1 MSKALVLSGGGPLAV
16 AWECG
21 ILSGLA
27 QSGLAVSSADF
38 ILGTSAG
45 AIIGAQIASGRDPTL
60 MAKAIIAEGEK
71 SPAGKVGSLYS
82 PEAVAKLPEL
92 FAKSQTGDTG
102 RIEVGTYA
110 LKASTQDSPAA
121 YIERMSS
128 IVGFDTWPEKIGLV
142 VVDIADG
149 KPRVLRRD
157 CGVTL
162 GTGVAASCC
171 LPGLHPPVLINGKHY
186 MDGGLRSPAN
196 ADLVGQFDIIL
207 VLSFNPPGPVG
218 QRINSRVTAQAGEL
232 TASGAKVS
240 VGAPDQACLEAIGPN
255 TMDFARRPEVV
266 RQATGQG
273 IAIAGSLAKIW
284 L

>member
-27 QSGLAVSSADF
+27 QSGLALSSADF

-45 AIIGAQIASGRDPTL
+45 AIIGAQIASGRDPTI

-71 SPAGKVGSLYS
+71 ASGGKVGSVYPQES
-82 PEAVAKLPEL
+82 IAKLPEL
-92 FAKSQTGDTG
+92 FAKSQTGDMG
-102 RIEVGTYA
+102 RVEVGGYA
-110 LKASTQDSPAA
+110 LAASTPDSPAA

-149 KPRVLRRD
+149 KPRVLRHD
-157 CGVTL
+157 CGATL

-171 LPGLHPPVLINGKHY
+171 LPGLHPPVLIDGKHY

-196 ADLVGQFDIIL
+196 ADLVGRFDTIL

-218 QRINSRVTAQAGEL
+218 QRMISRVTAQVGEL
-232 TASGAKVS
+232 TASGMNVS
-240 VGAPDQACLEAIGPN
+240 VTTPDEACLGAIGPN

-266 RQATGQG
+266 RQATAQG
-273 IAIAGSLAKIW
+273 IAIAGSLTKIW

>member
-1 MSKALVLSGGGPLAV
+1 MSKALVLSAGGPLAV

-21 ILSGLA
+21 VLSGLA
-27 QSGLAVSSADF
+27 QSGLTMSSADF

-45 AIIGAQIASGRDPTL
+45 AIVGAQIASGRDPTM
-60 MAKAIIAEGEK
+60 MAKTLIAEGEK
-71 SPAGKVGSLYS
+71 ASTGKAGSVYP
-82 PEAVAKLPEL
+82 PEAVGKLPEL

-102 RIEVGTYA
+102 RVEVGAYA
-110 LKASTQDSPAA
+110 LAASTPDSPAA
-121 YIERMSS
+121 YIEHMSS
-128 IVGFDTWPEKIGLV
+128 IVGFDTWPEKVGLV
-142 VVDIADG
+142 VVDIAVG

-157 CGVTL
+157 CGATL

-196 ADLVGQFDIIL
+196 ADLVGRFDTIL

-218 QRINSRVTAQAGEL
+218 QRMISRVTAQVDEL
-232 TASGAKVS
+232 IASGARTS
-240 VGAPDQACLEAIGPN
+240 VTTPDEACLEAIGPN

-266 RQATGQG
+266 RQAMAQG
-273 IAIAGSLAKIW
+273 IAIAGRISEVW

>member
-21 ILSGLA
+21 VLSGLA
-27 QSGLAVSSADF
+27 QSALALSSADF

-45 AIIGAQIASGRDPTL
+45 AIVGAQIASGRDPTM
-60 MAKAIIAEGEK
+60 MAKALIAESNNALGK
-71 SPAGKVGSLYS
+71 GGGSPYP

-92 FAKSQTGDTG
+92 FVKSQTGDTG
-102 RIEVGTYA
+102 RIEVGAYA
-110 LKASTQDSPAA
+110 LAAPTPDGSAA

-149 KPRVLRRD
+149 KPRVLRRN
-157 CGVTL
+157 CGATL

-196 ADLVGQFDIIL
+196 ADLVGRFDTIV
-207 VLSFNPPGPVG
+207 VLSFNPPGPAG
-218 QRINSRVTAQAGEL
+218 PRMISRVREQVDEL

-240 VGAPDQACLEAIGPN
+240 VTIPDKACLEAIGPN

-266 RQATGQG
+266 RQAMAQG
-273 IAIAGSLAKIW
+273 IAIAGRISEVW